1 MGRTQVFK
9 WFSKLKSG
17 VTTVEDAQNV
27 KRISTSKRDENVDP
41 VKELPFEVI
50 KISILDV
57 VNMLGI
63 SFGSVQSI
71 LTYLPMYCLAFTFFH
86 ICTLPAELG
95 AEEESCH

>member
-9 WFSKLKSG
+9 WFSKLKSS
-17 VTTVEDAQNV
+17 VTTVEDVQNV

-71 LTYLPMYCLAFTFFH
+71 LTYDLPMYCLAFTCFH
-86 ICTLPAELG
+86 VCTLPAELG
-95 AEEESCH
+95 AEE

>member
-1 MGRTQVFK
+1 M
-9 WFSKLKSG
+9 
-17 VTTVEDAQNV
+17 
-27 KRISTSKRDENVDP
+27 DP
-41 VKELPFEVI
+41 VKELLFEVI

-71 LTYLPMYCLAFTFFH
+71 LTYDLPMYCLAVAFFH
-86 ICTLPAELG
+86 ICTLPVELG